1 MIDYLVSV
9 LTLVSIFA
17 ILAIGLNVQWGWT
30 GMLNLTYITFVAV
43 GAYVSAG
50 LDVGPPIYAGQQ
62 TYILSLSLPFP
73 VAALGG
79 TLAAGAAGA
88 LIGAIALRRLRA
100 DYFAIV
106 TLSLGLVVYQ
116 VVAQNLGL
124 FGGQVGMFGIPQP
137 FANNLPFSPEE
148 YTFFYL
154 GLCLF
159 ALACVYL
166 LARHLYRSPFGRT
179 LRAIRDD
186 EVAAQAFAR
195 PVFWFKLR
203 AFILGSLIA
212 GFGGALL
219 AHFVGA
225 FNPAGWTPGET
236 FLLYTA
242 IFLGGTG
249 NNLGAILGVFLFTG
263 VISEA
268 TRNFIPM
275 IPGNPDANEALRGV
289 VGGLII
295 ILVLRF
301 RPQGILPEPRDKDT
315 DRDKD
320 NNASASLPVA
330 PATPQLT

>member
-1 MIDYLVSV
+1 VIDYIVSI

-30 GMLNLTYITFVAV
+30 GMLNLTYITFMAV

-50 LDVGPPIYAGQQ
+50 FDIGPPLYAHEQ
-62 TYILSLSLPFP
+62 TYLIEMSAPFP
-73 VAALGG
+73 VALLAG
-79 TLAAGAAGA
+79 TLAAGVLGA
-88 LIGAIALRRLRA
+88 IIGAIALRRLRS

-106 TLSLGLVVYQ
+106 TLSIGLVVYQ
-116 VVAQNLGL
+116 IVAQNRGL
-124 FGGQVGMFGIPQP
+124 FGGQVGLFGIPQP
-137 FANNLPFSPEE
+137 FADLLPLSPEQ

-154 GLCLF
+154 GMCLV
-159 ALACVYL
+159 ALAGVYL
-166 LARHLYRSPFGRT
+166 LARHMYRSPFGRT

-186 EVAAQAFAR
+186 EIAAQAFAR

-203 AFILGSLIA
+203 AFVFGALIA

-236 FLLYTA
+236 FVLYTA

-263 VISEA
+263 VISEV
-268 TRNFIPM
+268 TRLIPP
-275 IPGNPDANEALRGV
+275 IPGNPDANEALRGIIA
-289 VGGLII
+289 GLII
-295 ILVLRF
+295 ILVLRY
-301 RPQGILPEPRDKDT
+301 RPQGILPEPRDRDNEP
-315 DRDKD
+315 DR
-320 NNASASLPVA
+320 AAGAGTQVRVP
-330 PATPQLT
+330 PAAAQPT